1 MKPLK
6 TNYLQICINLQQIE
20 KERKLLS
27 YFCEANIILLIAT
40 DKESPISLVNI
51 NPSLKNK
58 NIRKLNKKCIKY
70 DISCPSRI
78 YSRRA
83 RMV

>member
-27 YFCEANIILLIAT
+27 YFYEANIILLIAT
-40 DKESPISLVNI
+40 DRESYIT
-51 NPSLKNK
+51 NK
-58 NIRKLNKKCIKY
+58 Y
-70 DISCPSRI
+70 
-78 YSRRA
+78 
-83 RMV
+83 